1 MKICESRAAPAVA
14 HPAGMVVVPS
24 ARDDARAGADWPPSA
39 QLFRCEDGALGLR
52 GEFDW
57 SYPVDS
63 LLAWVQPYRDEACVV
78 VDMAGVRYLDH
89 RVVLALDAHARAG
102 PVPMVFRSAPPS
114 VARLVELL
122 PVGHLSIGAEEAA
135 AQ

>member
-1 MKICESRAAPAVA
+1 
-14 HPAGMVVVPS
+14 MVVVPPV
-24 ARDDARAGADWPPSA
+24 RNDARAEVDGSPSA

-57 SYPVDS
+57 SYQVDS
-63 LLAWVQPYRDEACVV
+63 LLALVQPYRDEACVV
-78 VDMAGVRYLDH
+78 VDMPGVRYLDH
-89 RVVLALDAHARAG
+89 RVVLALNAHARAG